1 MTARPHRQRKSDRL
15 ICPGSSAHEIECDYA
30 IAPFDR
36 AALDMERRWGVDRL
50 PELVTPA
57 LAARFGAAMAFLN
70 DRLNANDA
78 EGVAAAAAN
87 CVKGLAAMDA
97 EAISLGHRPI
107 PADVWLYEM
116 EGHRFGIVKD
126 SHDWPTLQADHPG
139 LTIYTLREVANA
151 LAVYRNEVV
160 QAAKAAFPG
169 AEAVAIRK
177 RTATEEF
184 LEDEIPW

>member
-1 MTARPHRQRKSDRL
+1 
-15 ICPGSSAHEIECDYA
+15 
-30 IAPFDR
+30 
-36 AALDMERRWGVDRL
+36 
-50 PELVTPA
+50 
-57 LAARFGAAMAFLN
+57 
-70 DRLNANDA
+70 
-78 EGVAAAAAN
+78 VAAAAAN

-97 EAISLGHRPI
+97 EAIHLGHRPI

-126 SHDWPTLQADHPG
+126 GHDWPTLQADHPG

-169 AEAVAIRK
+169 AEAVAIRQ